1 MSNLREKIIKEL
13 NEFNIKAD
21 NDFLEYA
28 VEHIEKWMNEG
39 ITNEELLIRGVVL
52 AARYV
57 VNMENKGLD

>member
-1 MSNLREKIIKEL
+1 MNDLRRKIIKEL

-21 NDFLEYA
+21 DEFLEYA

-57 VNMENKGLD
+57 VNMENKALD